1 MQGVNIARTLIAS
14 ANLLLPDEPTSA
26 LNSESTAVV
35 VKMLREVKRKTTMIG
50 IFHDLSVV
58 RQVADRVVVM
68 NNNRMVGTKT
78 PEDIP
83 GSSTSD

>member
-1 MQGVNIARTLIAS
+1 MQGVNIARALIAS

-26 LNSESTAVV
+26 LNPESTAVV

-50 IFHDLSVV
+50 MFHGLSVV

-83 GSSTSD
+83 GSSTGD